1 VTDPRLTGSRVAGY
15 ARLVV
20 PAVALVL
27 VAIALNASWH
37 AIQATLRE
45 LGAPGELVV
54 ALPAVLEP
62 AALIYAWVTI
72 DRRRT
77 GRDTSG
83 VRWLLG
89 AALTLAAAYNVAS
102 ALPLDVLVPAGS
114 VGRMVALAVSAAVAP
129 LTVVSVGHTALEE
142 YAAWRAARRSLTDDV
157 HAALEAEA
165 QQALSGQLRTEFA
178 AEVHAAVLTR
188 LRAEMADRLGVN
200 TRPPELSAG
209 VSVDTSPNMALD
221 VPPDTVRSGGGQVT
235 VTRTAS
241 LSATVP
247 LDVVPDQARPVVE
260 QHMSDGGDVTD
271 PRLTA
276 AVVEACGVTD
286 RTARRYLAPLRQAI
300 AANGQHPHDDS

>member
-1 VTDPRLTGSRVAGY
+1 VTGSTSITADRVTGY

-20 PAVALVL
+20 PAVAVAL

-37 AIQATLRE
+37 AIQATLRQ

-77 GRDTSG
+77 GRDTTA

-89 AALTLAAAYNVAS
+89 AALT
-102 ALPLDVLVPAGS
+102 LDVLVPAGS

-165 QQALSGQLRTEFA
+165 QQALSGQLRDEFA

-188 LRAEMADRLGVN
+188 LRAEMADRLGV
-200 TRPPELSAG
+200 TAGQPELSAE
-209 VSVDTSPNMALD
+209 VSADK
-221 VPPDTVRSGGGQVT
+221 PPDVQPDIPRSDGGQVT

-276 AVVEACGVTD
+276 AVVDACGVTD

-300 AANGQHPHDDS
+300 AANGHHPTDG